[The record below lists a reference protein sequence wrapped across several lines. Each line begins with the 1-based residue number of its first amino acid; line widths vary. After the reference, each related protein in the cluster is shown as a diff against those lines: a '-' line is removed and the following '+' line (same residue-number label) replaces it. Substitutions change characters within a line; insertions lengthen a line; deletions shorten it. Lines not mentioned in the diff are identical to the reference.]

1 MKRFFSDIKK
11 YWYFCKYSAQSDLKA
26 EVANS
31 YLNWI
36 WWVLEPLCNMLVYY
50 FIFSN
55 ILNSSKDYYMIFIYS
70 AILMWNFFNKN
81 IIYSIKAI
89 RTNKGI
95 VTKVYVP
102 KYILLLSNMMLNG
115 IKLGISLL
123 ILQVFM
129 IIWQVPV
136 NWTIIYFFISYVVL
150 FLFTF
155 GCGTIFMHFGVF
167 IDDLTYAISIL
178 LNLLFYLSGIFYDI
192 ETTMTPPLVEI
203 LVKVNP
209 MAFLINSMRNAL
221 LYETAPD
228 IVLMGLWLI
237 VSVILCVV
245 GVRIIYKYEN
255 SYVKVV

>member
-1 MKRFFSDIKK
+1 
-11 YWYFCKYSAQSDLKA
+11 
-26 EVANS
+26 
-31 YLNWI
+31 
-36 WWVLEPLCNMLVYY
+36 MLVYY

-192 ETTMTPPLVEI
+192 ETTMTPPLGEI

>member
-1 MKRFFSDIKK
+1 MKRFWKDIKK

-36 WWVLEPLCNMLVYY
+36 WWILEPLCNMLVYY

-55 ILNSSKDYYMIFIYS
+55 ILNSSKEYYMIFIYS
-70 AILMWNFFNKN
+70 AILMWSFFNKN

-89 RTNKGI
+89 RSNKGI

-102 KYILLLSNMMLNG
+102 KFILLMSNMILNG

-129 IIWQVPV
+129 IFMQVPV
-136 NWTIIYFFISYVVL
+136 NATIIYFFISYIVL
-150 FLFTF
+150 FLLTF

-167 IDDLTYAISIL
+167 VDDLAYAITIL

-192 ETTMTPPLVEI
+192 ETTMAPPLGQI

-228 IVLMGLWLI
+228 MRLMGIWFVI
-237 VSVILCVV
+237 SVFLCVW

>member
-1 MKRFFSDIKK
+1 MKRFCNDIKK
-11 YWYFCKYSAQSDLKA
+11 YWYFCRYSAKSDLKA

-31 YLNWI
+31 YLNWV
-36 WWVLEPLCNMLVYY
+36 WWILEPLCNMLVYF

-55 ILNSSKDYYMIFIYS
+55 ILNSGKQYYIIFIYS
-70 AILMWNFFNKN
+70 ALLMWNFFNKN
-81 IIYSIKAI
+81 VIYSIKAI
-89 RTNKGI
+89 RMNKGI
-95 VTKVYVP
+95 ITKVYVP
-102 KYILLLSNMMLNG
+102 KFILLLSNMILNG

-129 IIWQVPV
+129 IFMRVPV
-136 NWTIIYFFISYVVL
+136 NGTIIYV
-150 FLFTF
+150 FLTYIIMFLLTF

-167 IDDLTYAISIL
+167 IDDLGYAITIL
-178 LNLLFYLSGIFYDI
+178 LNMMFFLSGIFYDV
-192 ETTMTPPLVEI
+192 ETTMAAPLGSI
-203 LVKVNP
+203 IARANP

-228 IVLMGLWLI
+228 LALMGIWFV
-237 VSVILCVV
+237 VSVILCAI

>member
-1 MKRFFSDIKK
+1 MKRFYNDIKK
-11 YWYFCKYSAQSDLKA
+11 YWYFCRYSAKSDLKA

-36 WWVLEPLCNMLVYY
+36 WWILEPLCNMLVYY

-55 ILNSSKDYYMIFIYS
+55 ILKSSKEYYIIFIYS
-70 AILMWNFFNKN
+70 ALLMWTFFNKN
-81 IIYSIKAI
+81 VIYSIKSI
-89 RTNKGI
+89 RMNKGI

-102 KYILLLSNMMLNG
+102 KFILLLSNMILNG

-129 IIWQVPV
+129 IFMHVPV
-136 NWTIIYFFISYVVL
+136 NGNILYFFVSYIVM

-167 IDDLTYAISIL
+167 IDDLGYAIAIL
-178 LNLLFYLSGIFYDI
+178 LNMMFYLSGIFYDI
-192 ETTMTPPLVEI
+192 ETTMAAPLGSI
-203 LVKVNP
+203 IARANP

-228 IVLMGLWLI
+228 LTLMGIWFL
-237 VSVILCVV
+237 VSVILCAI

>member
-1 MKRFFSDIKK
+1 
-11 YWYFCKYSAQSDLKA
+11 
-26 EVANS
+26 
-31 YLNWI
+31 
-36 WWVLEPLCNMLVYY
+36 
-50 FIFSN
+50 
-55 ILNSSKDYYMIFIYS
+55 
-70 AILMWNFFNKN
+70 
-81 IIYSIKAI
+81 
-89 RTNKGI
+89 
-95 VTKVYVP
+95 
-102 KYILLLSNMMLNG
+102 
-115 IKLGISLL
+115 
-123 ILQVFM
+123 M

-192 ETTMTPPLVEI
+192 ETTMTPPLGEI